1 MVNSGVNTY
10 PKYYLF
16 GFGVNPSKK
25 NFVYRAHVRNIKLPS
40 VHPHS
45 YLENVANNSKPQQNT
60 APDLPF

>member
-25 NFVYRAHVRNIKLPS
+25 NFVYTAHARNIR
-40 VHPHS
+40 V
-45 YLENVANNSKPQQNT
+45 YIIMG
-60 APDLPF
+60 